1 VVLGDVGETRET
13 DIISWGCSY
22 SWGRGLVPALI
33 WFTDFV
39 VPALI
44 WFLSLVRIESQ
55 GAKQRKLRGRAALHV
70 IDF

>member
-44 WFLSLVRIESQ
+44 WFLSLVSRGSQ
-55 GAKQRKLRGRAALHV
+55 ASPEDR
-70 IDF
+70 